1 MYIDVVRQISFQG
14 GPKHSCF
21 TMIPSKCACLFCQML
36 VTIFSRNSA
45 LRGSVIQEFLSRAPR
60 PQGTM
65 CGWELAEDRGPERD
79 KCWIRHFYTFLAFLV
94 SGYLVANVPRSF
106 NYRRPRPTWHTGWA
120 WDVNKTVI
128 KLLQNLS
135 FLKFRPKTIDEAQF
149 VLSLPSLGLN
159 LDLS

>member
-1 MYIDVVRQISFQG
+1 MVRCHVEPRSTLVLKMYIYIDVVRQISFQG

-79 KCWIRHFYTFLAFLV
+79 KCWIRLWHSLFQATLWQTCQEV
-94 SGYLVANVPRSF
+94 STTGDRGQLGTRSL
-106 NYRRPRPTWHTGWA
+106 RC
-120 WDVNKTVI
+120 KTVI

-135 FLKFRPKTIDEAQF
+135 FLKFRAESAK
-149 VLSLPSLGLN
+149 S
-159 LDLS
+159 